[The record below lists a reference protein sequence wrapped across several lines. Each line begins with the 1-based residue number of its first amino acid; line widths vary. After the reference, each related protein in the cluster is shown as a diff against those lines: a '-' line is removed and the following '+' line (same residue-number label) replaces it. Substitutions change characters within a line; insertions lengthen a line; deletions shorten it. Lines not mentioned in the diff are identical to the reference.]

1 MNEED
6 CKRIVLKMV
15 AKLENDFLHNDYIP
29 AEDKATYQ
37 AAAEILLADH
47 PGLPEAAFLAEKRE
61 SEARDRVWE
70 LRNKAKALGIPWCSI
85 VRAGNP
91 DWKPKTE

>member
-1 MNEED
+1 
-6 CKRIVLKMV
+6 MV
-15 AKLENDFLHNDYIP
+15 RKLDNDFLYNGYIP
-29 AEDKATYQ
+29 EEDKATYQ

-91 DWKPKTE
+91 NLKPDAE